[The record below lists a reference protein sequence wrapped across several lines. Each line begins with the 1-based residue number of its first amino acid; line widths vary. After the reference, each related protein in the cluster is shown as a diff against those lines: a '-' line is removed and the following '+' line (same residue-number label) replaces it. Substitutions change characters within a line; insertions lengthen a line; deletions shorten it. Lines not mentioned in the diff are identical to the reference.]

1 MDLGISDSCAMS
13 VMILESIF
21 IRQWEVCNKYVIDMT
36 MFSNSVQS
44 CEYVSIAVFLCAF
57 QQLISVLLNVI

>member
-13 VMILESIF
+13 VMILESILSD
-21 IRQWEVCNKYVIDMT
+21 RSVYEDVTDMT

-44 CEYVSIAVFLCAF
+44 CEYESFAVFLCAF
-57 QQLISVLLNVI
+57 QQLISVLLNLI